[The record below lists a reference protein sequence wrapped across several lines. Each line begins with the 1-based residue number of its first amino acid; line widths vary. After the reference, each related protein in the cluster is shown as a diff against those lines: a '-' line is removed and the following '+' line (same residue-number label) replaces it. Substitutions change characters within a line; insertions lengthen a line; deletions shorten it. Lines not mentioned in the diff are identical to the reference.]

1 MAEYDGEIRINTKID
16 TRSASGQLQRLEQSI
31 LKVCDKADA
40 LKEKMKALAN
50 QKIPTEEYKE
60 VSKWLEKNRA
70 KQSALNERM
79 EKFIELG
86 GDRKSNVFRSMQYD
100 AAQLENTIAEAKR
113 ELKEME
119 QSGTAFIDPKTT
131 EEYKKLEA
139 QFQSCKERAKE
150 YAQQWDE
157 IAKKQKKVGSGA
169 KEIEKTGQ
177 AAKKAGSL
185 FGSMTRRI
193 IGLIK
198 RVFVFSLIAA
208 GLRSMVSG
216 MKEGLQNFA
225 RYSDSFN
232 ATVSSFKSASAT
244 LSNALGAAAAPIVST
259 LLPWLTKLC
268 DWLTYAANMFSKFV
282 AIVQGKSTW
291 TRAKKQQVDYAA
303 SLDNTAKAAKE
314 VSDNVMSS
322 LDELN
327 VVNDTSTSGST
338 SGGKTNGADMFEEV
352 AITDEDI
359 AWAENIKDTLEK
371 ILPLVIAIAVGLALW
386 NITKFVKNLG
396 KVLSMLSSN
405 KTLAGILLIVLGL
418 GMMVGAL
425 KDIAENGV
433 NLKNM
438 AVLIGSVLA
447 VVIGIFILFG
457 ATVAAVAAAV
467 LLPLSL
473 IVAGIV
479 DIVNH
484 GINLKNGLLIVA
496 GVFMGVATTLGTAAA
511 AVAAAIAAVVLA
523 IIADWENVKNAV
535 LEPLRQW
542 FSVLK
547 EDFDQMVGGFKKTI
561 HGIVEFVKG
570 VFSGD
575 WKRAWEGVKDI
586 FSGIWDSIT
595 GVFKTAINGIIGF
608 LNTMYGGIRGI
619 VNAIISAINKIDFKF
634 PDWFPIFGGKHIGG
648 FNISKMPEKS
658 IPYLADGAVI
668 PPNSPFLAMLG
679 DQKNG
684 MNIETPL
691 ETMLQAFQMAL
702 EEKGYGNL
710 VPYLQQIANNTLE
723 TANKDFSFNIGD
735 REIARSAARGQRSMG
750 MTIIRT

>member
-1 MAEYDGEIRINTKID
+1 MADYDGEIRINTKID
-16 TRSASGQLQRLEQSI
+16 TQSASSQLLQLENRMQ
-31 LKVCDKADA
+31 KTAEKAKA
-40 LKEKMKALAN
+40 LKREMKELEN

-60 VSKWLEKNRA
+60 VSKWLEKNRD

-86 GDRKSNVFRSMQYD
+86 GDRNSNVFRGMQYD

-131 EEYKKLEA
+131 EEYQKMEA
-139 QFQSCKERAKE
+139 QLKECNSQMEIYAKKME
-150 YAQQWDE
+150 EVSQ
-157 IAKKQKKVGSGA
+157 KQKKVGSGA
-169 KEIEKTGQ
+169 KNIEKAGK

-185 FGSMTRRI
+185 VSSMSKRI
-193 IGLIK
+193 FSLIK
-198 RVFVFSLIAA
+198 SVFVFSLITA
-208 GLRSMVSG
+208 GLRAMVSG
-216 MKEGLQNFA
+216 MKEGLQHFA
-225 RYSDSFN
+225 QYSDSFN
-232 ATVSSFKSASAT
+232 STVSNFKSASAT

-282 AIVQGKSTW
+282 AVVQGKSTW
-291 TRAKKQQVDYAA
+291 TKAKKQQVDYAA

-327 VVNDTSTSGST
+327 VVNDTSASGST
-338 SGGKTNGADMFEEV
+338 SGEKKNGADMFEEV
-352 AITDEDI
+352 AITEEDI
-359 AWAENIKDTLEK
+359 TWAEKIKDTLKK
-371 ILPLVIAIAVGLALW
+371 ILPYVIAIAVALAAWDIANFVKDLMKLGSSKIIMSLLLLALS
-386 NITKFVKNLG
+386 IALVSDA
-396 KVLSMLSSN
+396 LS
-405 KTLAGILLIVLGL
+405 
-418 GMMVGAL
+418 
-425 KDIAENGV
+425 DIAENGV
-433 NLKNM
+433 SLENM
-438 AVLIGSVLA
+438 AKLIGGVLA
-447 VVIGIFILFG
+447 FVALLFLNFG

-496 GVFMGVATTLGTAAA
+496 GVFMSVATTLGTAAA
-511 AVAAAIAAVVLA
+511 AVAGAIAGVVLA
-523 IIADWENVKNAV
+523 IIADWENVKSAV

-547 EDFDQMVGGFKKTI
+547 EDFSQMVDGFKKII

-648 FNISKMPEKS
+648 FNLSKMPEKS

-684 MNIETPL
+684 LNIETPV

-702 EEKGYGNL
+702 DEKGYGNL
-710 VPYLQQIANNTLE
+710 VPYLQQIADNTLE
-723 TANKDFSFNIGD
+723 TANKDLSVNIGD

>member
-1 MAEYDGEIRINTKID
+1 MADYDGEIRINTKID
-16 TRSASGQLQRLEQSI
+16 TQSASSQLLQLENRMQ
-31 LKVCDKADA
+31 KTAEKAKA
-40 LKEKMKALAN
+40 LKREMKELEN

-60 VSKWLEKNRA
+60 VSKWLEKNRD

-86 GDRKSNVFRSMQYD
+86 GDRNSNVFRGMQYD

-131 EEYKKLEA
+131 EEYQKMEA
-139 QFQSCKERAKE
+139 QLKECNSQMEIYAKKME
-150 YAQQWDE
+150 EVSQ
-157 IAKKQKKVGSGA
+157 KQKKVGSGA
-169 KEIEKTGQ
+169 KNIEKAGK

-185 FGSMTRRI
+185 VSGMSKRI
-193 IGLIK
+193 FSLIK
-198 RVFVFSLIAA
+198 SVFVFSLITA
-208 GLRSMVSG
+208 GLRAMVSG
-216 MKEGLQNFA
+216 MKEGLQHFA
-225 RYSDSFN
+225 QYSDSFN
-232 ATVSSFKSASAT
+232 STVSNFKSASAT

-282 AIVQGKSTW
+282 AILQGKSTW
-291 TRAKKQQVDYAA
+291 TKAKKQQVDYAA

-338 SGGKTNGADMFEEV
+338 GSEKKNGADMFEEV
-352 AITDEDI
+352 AITEEDI
-359 AWAENIKDTLEK
+359 TWAEKIKDTLKK
-371 ILPLVIAIAVGLALW
+371 ILPLVIAIAIALALW
-386 NITKFVKNLG
+386 DIANFVKDLG
-396 KVLSMLSSN
+396 KISS
-405 KTLAGILLIVLGL
+405 KFAGILLLALGL
-418 GMMVGAL
+418 GMIASSL
-425 KDIAENGV
+425 NDIAENGV
-433 NLKNM
+433 NLKNVAM
-438 AVLIGSVLA
+438 LIGGVLA
-447 VVIGIFILFG
+447 VVIGIFLLFG
-457 ATVAAVAAAV
+457 ATAAAVAAAV

-523 IIADWENVKNAV
+523 IIADWENVKQAV
-535 LEPLRQW
+535 LGPLKQW

-723 TANKDFSFNIGD
+723 TANKDLSVNIGD